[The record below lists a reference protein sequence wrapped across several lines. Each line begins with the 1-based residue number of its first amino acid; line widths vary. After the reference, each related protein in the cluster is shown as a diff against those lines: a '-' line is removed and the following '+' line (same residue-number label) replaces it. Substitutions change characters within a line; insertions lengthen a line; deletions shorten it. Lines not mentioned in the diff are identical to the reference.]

1 MISIGFSLKTVVL
14 TLSLLLVTWISLAA
28 DESPKKTLFLPKSPV
43 AAAYVLARLSDKELI
58 EAPRSE
64 FVYVALIQRAGLDR
78 KYRLEAL
85 DGLAKIRGTDTL
97 SELIVAL
104 SDLDQK
110 GEESIPVLRELIVL
124 LVQYPSADLTRKRGN
139 LETLATQSQLPL
151 GRQAGYAALLT
162 SDRAIQSIRQSVEL
176 DSAKYADLILSVP
189 LLRDPALRV
198 GFYSILQPLLTKID
212 EDQLR
217 RAAITAIVAVPGH
230 ESEVFTALVTLV
242 KAGIERALT
251 VDAIQRIPR
260 KFWLKEQAESL
271 FAHLMTSLKEMPDDQ
286 RTGPEATSQ
295 FQLASDL
302 LLLLPQE
309 SSKEAAKAL
318 RAVGV
323 SVFVLRTVH
332 EQMIYDKTLLVVEA
346 GKPVE
351 IILMNEDTMPHNLVI
366 VPLGSAE
373 LIGKAAEK
381 MGTEADAQ
389 GRIYVPD
396 SDKIFQATKMIEAG
410 QQGKL
415 SFMAPSEPGEY
426 TYLCTFP
433 GHSIRM
439 QGTLVIVKDV
449 EAYLASRPL
458 IAEPKVTEW
467 TLSDFTGLLDKP
479 SATRNLL
486 GGKENFTK
494 LACIQCHKLGQE
506 GAAYGPELTDVLKRM
521 KMDRASLLTEILEPS
536 KIIGDRYK
544 NYSFELTNGDELAGM
559 IMKEDAE
566 SLTVHTGPSD
576 ALIQTLKKTQIKKRE
591 PQTSSLMPMGL
602 LNFLSKE
609 QVLDLLGYIEAGGK
623 LSDQTH
629 AH

>member
-1 MISIGFSLKTVVL
+1 MISIGFFLKTVVL
-14 TLSLLLVTWISLAA
+14 TLSLLLITWISLAA
-28 DESPKKTLFLPKSPV
+28 DESPKKTLFLPKSPL
-43 AAAYVLARLSDKELI
+43 AAAYVLARLSNKELI

-64 FVYVALIQRAGLDR
+64 FVYVALVQRAGLDR

-162 SDRAIQSIRQSVEL
+162 SDRAIQSMRQSVEL

-189 LLRDPALRV
+189 LLRDPALRG

-309 SSKEAAKAL
+309 SSKEAA
-318 RAVGV
+318 
-323 SVFVLRTVH
+323 
-332 EQMIYDKTLLVVEA
+332 
-346 GKPVE
+346 
-351 IILMNEDTMPHNLVI
+351 
-366 VPLGSAE
+366 
-373 LIGKAAEK
+373 
-381 MGTEADAQ
+381 
-389 GRIYVPD
+389 
-396 SDKIFQATKMIEAG
+396 
-410 QQGKL
+410 
-415 SFMAPSEPGEY
+415 
-426 TYLCTFP
+426 
-433 GHSIRM
+433 
-439 QGTLVIVKDV
+439 
-449 EAYLASRPL
+449 
-458 IAEPKVTEW
+458 
-467 TLSDFTGLLDKP
+467 
-479 SATRNLL
+479 
-486 GGKENFTK
+486 
-494 LACIQCHKLGQE
+494 
-506 GAAYGPELTDVLKRM
+506 
-521 KMDRASLLTEILEPS
+521 
-536 KIIGDRYK
+536 
-544 NYSFELTNGDELAGM
+544 
-559 IMKEDAE
+559 
-566 SLTVHTGPSD
+566 
-576 ALIQTLKKTQIKKRE
+576 
-591 PQTSSLMPMGL
+591 
-602 LNFLSKE
+602 
-609 QVLDLLGYIEAGGK
+609 
-623 LSDQTH
+623 
-629 AH
+629 